1 MKLIKLL
8 AAVFVLFSSLGAAR
22 AAAQHNHGGGHTGGG
37 SAGASGGHDSARR
50 NRALADAGICPL
62 RSKAFGSALKNLENG
77 VEITLT
83 AKDAG
88 NIARLRELA
97 ARHFTPG
104 EELDE
109 NCPAGVPD
117 ARTAIESIDGGVR
130 IAITARAAAAV
141 KAIQVTALYA
151 CKKDEPGEKRVFKT
165 YVCPMGEYQSSKSG
179 KCPQCGMD
187 LVEKQ

>member
-1 MKLIKLL
+1 MKRIKLL
-8 AAVFVLFSSLGAAR
+8 AAVIVLSCSLGAAR
-22 AAAQHNHGGGHTGGG
+22 AAAQHNHGGGHSGGG
-37 SAGASGGHDSARR
+37 SAGAGGGNNSAHR
-50 NRALADAGICPL
+50 NRPRVDAGMCPL

-88 NIARLRELA
+88 GIAGLRELA

-109 NCPAGVPD
+109 NCPAGVPG
-117 ARTAIESIDGGVR
+117 ARSAIENSDGGVR
-130 IAITARAAAAV
+130 IAITALTAAAV
-141 KAIQVTALYA
+141 KAIQVTAFYA
-151 CKKDEPGEKRVFKT
+151 CKKEEPEKKRVFKT

-179 KCPQCGMD
+179 KCPVCGMD